1 MKTAAHIFAVNGK
14 SNSGDFFLGPAT
26 KWRFENIIGEKV
38 SWQNIDVRKRVTEED
53 VSSLNN
59 YDYLVL
65 GGGGLFLPDTN
76 PNKISCWQWP
86 ISINEINKLTPKVYA
101 MSIGWNHFYNQKI
114 TMPDRNSDFC
124 DPSREAIFKENVE
137 NLISKS
143 ELFTMRHNGDC
154 EELKKIVSPDLHE
167 KIKFEFCPVVGYVE
181 HKHKPG
187 FVNKKRYHTFEIK
200 DDRPNRR
207 YNNKTRQEFY
217 YELLEFIRDL
227 LHDGEEIAVM
237 SHDGSST
244 FYHFLTGVGVPFTFL
259 NNTVAK
265 EDRIIENY
273 SKVKKLYCT
282 AGHSQMTAHALGLD
296 YYSLI
301 CHDKLKYFLQDT
313 GNFTRDKYCLIN
325 EKSILKLRGSE

>member
-26 KWRFENIIGEKV
+26 KWRFENIIGKKV

-86 ISINEINKLTPKVYA
+86 ISTNEINKLTPKIYA
-101 MSIGWNHFYNQKI
+101 MSVGWNHFYNQKI
-114 TMPDRNSDFC
+114 SMPNRDNDFS

-154 EELKKIVSPDLHE
+154 EELKRIVSTDLHE

-181 HKHKPG
+181 QKHKPG

-207 YNNKTRQEFY
+207 YTNKTRQEFY
-217 YELLEFIRDL
+217 YELLELIRDL

-237 SHDGSST
+237 SHDGSNT
-244 FYHFLTGVGVPFTFL
+244 FYHFLVSLGVPFAFL
-259 NNTVAK
+259 NNTIAK
-265 EDRIIENY
+265 EEKIIENY
-273 SKVKKLYCT
+273 SEVKRLYCT

-301 CHDKLKYFLQDT
+301 CHDKLKYFLEDT

-325 EKSILKLRGSE
+325 EERM